1 MPSPKLTALK
11 TSLRAGGVSPAYI
24 SRLLAE
30 LDDHYADLERE
41 ERATGREPAIAAV
54 EALRRLGQQDAIA
67 TEVLAKPELR
77 SWPERW
83 PWFVSLLRPVLL
95 LLLLLL
101 PALPVLAC
109 AGRGPA
115 IARWSVSI
123 SLAALLTGGLLLAM
137 ARSMLAVI

>member
-54 EALRRLGQQDAIA
+54 EALRRLGQQDTIA
-67 TEVLAKPELR
+67 AEVLAKPELR
-77 SWPERW
+77 SWPDRW
-83 PWFVSLLRPVLL
+83 PWFVSLLRPV

-109 AGRGPA
+109 AGRGPT
-115 IARWSVSI
+115 IARWSISI

>member
-1 MPSPKLTALK
+1 M
-11 TSLRAGGVSPAYI
+11 SPAYI

-41 ERATGREPAIAAV
+41 ERATGREPVVAAV

-67 TEVLAKPELR
+67 AEVLAKPELR

-83 PWFVSLLRPVLL
+83 PWIVSLLRPV
-95 LLLLLL
+95 LLLL

-123 SLAALLTGGLLLAM
+123 SLAALLTGGLLLVM

>member
-24 SRLLAE
+24 GRLLAE

-41 ERATGREPAIAAV
+41 ERATGREPAVAAV

-67 TEVLAKPELR
+67 AEVLAKPELR

-95 LLLLLL
+95 LLLL

-115 IARWSVSI
+115 IARWSISI

>member
-41 ERATGREPAIAAV
+41 ERATGREPVVAAV

-67 TEVLAKPELR
+67 AEVLAKPELR

-83 PWFVSLLRPVLL
+83 PWIVSLLRPV

>member
-11 TSLRAGGVSPAYI
+11 TSLCAGGVSPAYI

-41 ERATGREPAIAAV
+41 ERATGREPAVASV

-67 TEVLAKPELR
+67 AEVLAKPELR

-83 PWFVSLLRPVLL
+83 PWIVSLLRPV

-123 SLAALLTGGLLLAM
+123 SRAALLTGGLLLAM

>member
-41 ERATGREPAIAAV
+41 ERATGRESAVAAV

-67 TEVLAKPELR
+67 AEVLAKPELR

-83 PWFVSLLRPVLL
+83 PWFVSLLRPV

>member
-41 ERATGREPAIAAV
+41 ERATGREPAVASV
-54 EALRRLGQQDAIA
+54 EALRRRGQQDAIA
-67 TEVLAKPELR
+67 AEVLVKPELR

-83 PWFVSLLRPVLL
+83 PWFVSLLRPV

>member
-41 ERATGREPAIAAV
+41 ERATGRKSAVAAV

-67 TEVLAKPELR
+67 AEVLAKPELR

-83 PWFVSLLRPVLL
+83 PWIVSLLRPV

>member
-11 TSLRAGGVSPAYI
+11 TSLRAGGVSAAYI

-54 EALRRLGQQDAIA
+54 EALRRLGQQDTIA
-67 TEVLAKPELR
+67 AEVLANPELR
-77 SWPERW
+77 SWPDRW
-83 PWFVSLLRPVLL
+83 PWFVSLLRPV

-123 SLAALLTGGLLLAM
+123 SLGVVLTGGLLLAM
-137 ARSMLAVI
+137 AESILSAI

>member
-1 MPSPKLTALK
+1 M
-11 TSLRAGGVSPAYI
+11 V
-24 SRLLAE
+24 
-30 LDDHYADLERE
+30 
-41 ERATGREPAIAAV
+41 AAV

-67 TEVLAKPELR
+67 AEVLAKPELR

-83 PWFVSLLRPVLL
+83 PWIVSLLRPV

-123 SLAALLTGGLLLAM
+123 SLAALLTGGLLLVM

>member
-41 ERATGREPAIAAV
+41 ERATGRESAVAAV

-67 TEVLAKPELR
+67 AEVLAKPELR

-83 PWFVSLLRPVLL
+83 PWIVSLLRPV